1 MGATRP
7 VFLRLRSSKWFIAIT
22 IFAAIFTVGWTN
34 LPPIPNVFYSESGD
48 EGAKIAN
55 WPSMIF
61 FHRMVL
67 SMALW
72 VEWMDGRVAEVS
84 YFLYVCA
91 WLVMGVDVLIFR
103 MQIVPVTPFALVD
116 RIGIPQKDGL
126 DKPLSPPPP
135 PPPNNKLGHL
145 YIHSPILVG
154 SLLGPLRWF
163 GPDCISWVVAAPWRR
178 KEVSFSLKKEE
189 KKRIPRVDVE

>member
-1 MGATRP
+1 
-7 VFLRLRSSKWFIAIT
+7 
-22 IFAAIFTVGWTN
+22 
-34 LPPIPNVFYSESGD
+34 
-48 EGAKIAN
+48 
-55 WPSMIF
+55 
-61 FHRMVL
+61 
-67 SMALW
+67 
-72 VEWMDGRVAEVS
+72 MDGRVAEVS

-126 DKPLSPPPP
+126 DKPLPSPPPQSRGIRKRAKKILS
-135 PPPNNKLGHL
+135 NNKLGHL

-163 GPDCISWVVAAPWRR
+163 GPDCIS
-178 KEVSFSLKKEE
+178 
-189 KKRIPRVDVE
+189 